1 MCRCKEMWLWKV
13 AKKKTHSILSTE
25 EKVRVSSQGCMECLL
40 WTLPK
45 LRTHSSF
52 HPEEIPMPDV
62 SEAPVLV
69 KPACSPGMEALRSRF
84 FLGF

>member
-1 MCRCKEMWLWKV
+1 
-13 AKKKTHSILSTE
+13 
-25 EKVRVSSQGCMECLL
+25 MECLL

-62 SEAPVLV
+62 PEAPVLV
-69 KPACSPGMEALRSRF
+69 KPACSPGIEALRSRF
-84 FLGF
+84 FLGFLKLTFNLETQAKGWGFQRTFAMAVL

>member
-1 MCRCKEMWLWKV
+1 MED
-13 AKKKTHSILSTE
+13 TLSTE
-25 EKVRVSSQGCMECLL
+25 EKVRVKFARMYGVLL

-62 SEAPVLV
+62 PEAPVLV

>member
-1 MCRCKEMWLWKV
+1 
-13 AKKKTHSILSTE
+13 
-25 EKVRVSSQGCMECLL
+25 MECLL

-45 LRTHSSF
+45 LRTHSSI

-62 SEAPVLV
+62 PEAPVLV